1 MKKRFIII
9 AIGLLLFNT
18 GCSTTSTKKDASVAT
33 PKPSASTE
41 ADKLSTPSPEENG
54 LITASPEIINKKF
67 DYKDVFKLIKLT
79 KKEVEEILGTG
90 FEEVATGPEGSM
102 MGYNYEDIGIN
113 LAFYNFGD
121 GVERVEFIY
130 LFGDA
135 NVNGAKSGMNFS
147 EIKSKMGDTPV
158 KNAFVETPENKAYK
172 LEYEIDNCILS
183 FMSYQLDGEDSF
195 VSIRE
200 NLSRHMTPEPL
211 VSNKLDKPIS
221 QPIEVPLVLDGI
233 QINNRQGTQK
243 YMAFKKDNEV
253 MINTE
258 IVKEFAEVSA
268 VKEGNTAAYDI
279 KFGSV
284 TIGVVE
290 NDRNYKLLPA
300 GTKKELKATAGIYKG
315 SSDYSSFFVPASILE
330 QETGMKVKLEDDYL
344 EVNTSYVYNF
354 INDSSNITGKG
365 VHDTFAVKKGAWIYY
380 SNPND
385 DFKLYKMNISGN
397 IKRKVKDTYNVGELN
412 VSDGCIYFLAA
423 GAKSNLYR
431 VGRDD
436 KGLDIV
442 GEDFIT
448 YMRISGSWIY
458 YVVNDN
464 GEKYNLYKMKTDGNE
479 RTFLLEVDYWNFNN
493 LNVQDG
499 WIYFKASDDGK
510 RGIYKIKT
518 DGSGKTLIN
527 EGEHYDINVIGKWI
541 YFSDADDGGHIHKIL
556 LDGSRDTTINDDRSY
571 ELNIDGEWVFYCPS
585 FIEETGVY
593 KIRTDGSQK
602 TRLSEDNATSINIID
617 DWIYYQT
624 CHTKNGHINGL
635 YKMKKDGSQRVEI
648 EVLKSQD

>member
-1 MKKRFIII
+1 MQYHKY
-9 AIGLLLFNT
+9 
-18 GCSTTSTKKDASVAT
+18 KKDDSVLT
-33 PKPSASTE
+33 PKPSISTG

-90 FEEVATGPEGSM
+90 FEEVATGPEGTM

-113 LAFYNFGD
+113 LAFYSFGD
-121 GVERVEFIY
+121 GEERVEFIY

-147 EIKSKMGDTPV
+147 EIKSKLGDTSV
-158 KNAFVETPENKAYK
+158 KNTFVEIPENKAYE

-183 FMSYQLDGEDSF
+183 FTSYQPDGENSSI
-195 VSIRE
+195 SIRE
-200 NLSRHMTPEPL
+200 NLNRHMTPEPL
-211 VSNKLDKPIS
+211 VSNKVDKPIS
-221 QPIEVPLVLDGI
+221 QPIEVSLALDGI
-233 QINNRQGTQK
+233 QVNNRQASQK

-268 VKEGNTAAYDI
+268 VKEGKTAAFDI
-279 KFGSV
+279 KFGSL
-284 TIGVVE
+284 IMRFVE
-290 NDRNYKLLPA
+290 KDRNYKLLPA
-300 GTKKELKATAGIYKG
+300 GTKKELKAAAGIYTG
-315 SSDYSSFFVPASILE
+315 SSEKSSFFVPASVLE

-344 EVNTSYVYNF
+344 EVNTSRVYNF

-365 VHDTFAVKKGAWIYY
+365 VYDTFAVKKGAWIYY

-385 DFKLYKMNISGN
+385 DSKLYKMNISGN
-397 IKRKVKDTYNVGELN
+397 IKRKVKDIYNVGELN

-423 GAKSNLYR
+423 GYKSNLYR

-436 KGLDIV
+436 NGLDIV

-448 YMRISGSWIY
+448 YMRISDSWIY

-464 GEKYNLYKMKTDGNE
+464 DKGEKYNLYKMKTDGSK
-479 RTFLLEVDYWNFNN
+479 RTFLLEVDDWNFNN
-493 LNVQDG
+493 LNVRDE
-499 WIYFKASDDGK
+499 WIYFQASDDGK

-527 EGEHYDINVIGKWI
+527 EGEHYNINVIGKWI
-541 YFSDADDGGHIHKIL
+541 YFSDADDGGHIHKTL
-556 LDGSRDTTINDDRSY
+556 LDGSRDTTLNDDRSD
-571 ELNIDGEWVFYCPS
+571 ELNIEGEWVFYRPS

-602 TRLSEDNATSINIID
+602 TRLSKDNPFSINIID
-617 DWIYYQT
+617 DWIYYRT
-624 CHTKNGHINGL
+624 CHTKNGYINGL

-648 EVLKSQD
+648 EVLNLQD